1 METTRFAH
9 NAEREFARLLDG
21 YGIDWE
27 YEPVTFVLEVDDE
40 GRPTFGFTPD
50 FYLPAWDLFIELT
63 TMEQRLV
70 TKKNAKVRRLAE
82 LHPEVRVKV
91 VYRRDYLGLGLK
103 YGLAAPEQSAAAL

>member
-1 METTRFAH
+1 V
-9 NAEREFARLLDG
+9 LD
-21 YGIDWE
+21 
-27 YEPVTFVLEVDDE
+27 VDDE
-40 GRPTFGFTPD
+40 GRPTSGFTPD

-91 VYRRDYLGLGLK
+91 VYRRDYLGLTAK
-103 YGLAAPEQSAAAL
+103 YGLAPPEQSPLAS